1 MLIYFTSRPI
11 ICGDVIIMTVAKL
24 VILIVYLFYMIIFA
38 LISDAAV
45 INNSVDDSLF
55 NKKMVMFA
63 KKSNPMSG
71 VFP

>member
-1 MLIYFTSRPI
+1 
-11 ICGDVIIMTVAKL
+11 MTVAKL